1 MELEALTESTISNV
15 QNAPQYDAAVSEILA
30 DRLADPEDSSF
41 HMVLFPAS
49 MNLERGENRA
59 EFFAPPAE
67 MIGKMGCMVGF
78 CLSRALSVGTIHI
91 SSSSPEMDPQ
101 IDPAYLSHLADIEIQ
116 SKGLVLDWQG
126 HFDKSV
132 G

>member
-1 MELEALTESTISNV
+1 MASSPQSTSFASYASLSTAVELEALTESTISNV
-15 QNAPQYDAAVSEILA
+15 QNAPQHDAAVSEILA

-41 HMVLFPAS
+41 HTVLFPAL
-49 MNLERGENRA
+49 MNLERGENQA

-91 SSSSPEMDPQ
+91 SSSSP
-101 IDPAYLSHLADIEIQ
+101 
-116 SKGLVLDWQG
+116 G
-126 HFDKSV
+126 
-132 G
+132 